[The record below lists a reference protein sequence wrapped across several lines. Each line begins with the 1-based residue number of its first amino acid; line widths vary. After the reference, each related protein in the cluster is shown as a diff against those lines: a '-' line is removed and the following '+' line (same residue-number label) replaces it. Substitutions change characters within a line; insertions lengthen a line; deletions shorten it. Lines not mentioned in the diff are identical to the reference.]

1 MQLGELLLARN
12 LITRGDLSA
21 ALARQEA
28 NGGRIGDN
36 LVAMGLISKQTLDE
50 ALRAQYALAKAILDA
65 EDMLAK
71 AKRILGNGDPKT
83 NRIRCRLAA
92 ALVAGGRPE
101 EALTAAQTAQ
111 TSLLQRLGHEHQWT
125 KEAARAVADAV
136 AAIERA
142 GQPPDRLPEP
152 VIGFGAP
159 IIESRSDRAAPVVQ
173 LTTRFVPSRAPRA
186 ERLTPVRRVL
196 GALAGRR

>member
-28 NGGRIGDN
+28 NGGRIGKN
-36 LVAMGLISKQTLDE
+36 LIAMGLISKKTLDE

-65 EDMLAK
+65 EDLLAK
-71 AKRILGNGDPKT
+71 SKRILGGGDPKT
-83 NRIRCRLAA
+83 HRIRCRLAA

-101 EALTAAQTAQ
+101 EALSAAQTAQ
-111 TSLLQRLGHEHQWT
+111 AGLLQKLDYEHQWT
-125 KEAARAVADAV
+125 KEAAQAVADAA

-142 GQPPDRLPEP
+142 AAPPDRLPEP

-159 IIESRSDRAAPVVQ
+159 IIENRSDKAAPVVE
-173 LTTRFVPSRAPRA
+173 LTTRFVPSAVPRS
-186 ERLTPVRRVL
+186 ERLAPVKRIL
-196 GALAGRR
+196 GVLAGRR